1 MVAVGQVRGGE
12 RRLPRAV
19 DADLAADGT
28 PSTANTTLPALTGA
42 PAEETVAVNI
52 ASVPSDDLSG
62 PVSTVVVGRPWTTW
76 LTLPLLPAMS
86 SVPE

>member
-1 MVAVGQVRGGE
+1 MDSRPDGESPDASASE
-12 RRLPRAV
+12 RRCM
-19 DADLAADGT
+19 
-28 PSTANTTLPALTGA
+28 
-42 PAEETVAVNI
+42 AVNI